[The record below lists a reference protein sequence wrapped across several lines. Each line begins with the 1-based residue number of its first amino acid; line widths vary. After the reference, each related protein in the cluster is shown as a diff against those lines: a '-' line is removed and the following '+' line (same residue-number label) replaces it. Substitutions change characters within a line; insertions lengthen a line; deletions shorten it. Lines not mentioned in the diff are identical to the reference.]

1 MPSSCH
7 VWSYWPKRTKRCD
20 ITRYNFL
27 WSGQPAKWP
36 LSEWKTDAVLWIL
49 VKNFFRNLS
58 KWVRGPEDSKFTMCQ
73 LVCCNLILL
82 MLVYR
87 HNVTRAECI
96 RFWPWCYWSTLIQHL
111 YWAALVT
118 VCCWLSVWYHC
129 VSGWKIT
136 PITLQ
141 IAIHTENIEG

>member
-1 MPSSCH
+1 MFGHIGPNEQKGVISH
-7 VWSYWPKRTKRCD
+7 D
-20 ITRYNFL
+20 ITFFEVASLQN
-27 WSGQPAKWP
+27 G
-36 LSEWKTDAVLWIL
+36 LSVNEKTDAVLWIF